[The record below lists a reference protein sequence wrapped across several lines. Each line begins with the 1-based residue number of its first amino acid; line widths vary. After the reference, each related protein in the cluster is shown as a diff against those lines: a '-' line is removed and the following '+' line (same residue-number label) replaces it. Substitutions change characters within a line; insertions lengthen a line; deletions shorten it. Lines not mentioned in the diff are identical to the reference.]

1 MVNTTTPTNQIT
13 YSVHWSPIDDN
24 VLMPEYVEDF
34 DSLEKARQFSKTKK
48 SEQPCL
54 IYIVDSNDR
63 EYGWSEEFSWLF

>member
-1 MVNTTTPTNQIT
+1 
-13 YSVHWSPIDDN
+13 
-24 VLMPEYVEDF
+24 MPEYVENF